1 MKTSMSLETALE
13 TARAIENRA
22 VDYIAPVGRLSMK
35 HHFQPATYTAEHGY
49 HSEDSATFPVL
60 QLDAPNGEING
71 ELTDSAFSQLCTHL
85 MIPHQYAARL
95 RDNAIPAEVGDEW
108 ELNTGR
114 GLVTKLSREAYP
126 KATPLLAAMVN
137 HALSHGDQNGYRM
150 LRGLL
155 PEKSADDYNI
165 KTGSRTQQWRAILSN
180 QYLPI
185 PSVSVLDQAM
195 LHCNKIRE
203 ASGNSPGLNAV
214 LKSADV
220 TENRLYAKFVFPGMV
235 SRKLKTRRV
244 GELVRIGFVL
254 FNNEVGAGRYGVRA
268 FAEFLACTNGMVLPE
283 WGQGISRVHRT
294 GRIELDGD
302 IVVSSATRRAQI
314 AAALSELGDAI
325 DTVTAPERL
334 EFLSRAIEHAA
345 DAPEVK
351 TDRAENAVRRIA
363 KNELLTEAE
372 SKAVYAAFMR
382 GNDFG
387 QFGMS
392 QAICSHDVAQ
402 VLSFDRATHLE
413 TVAGKVLTMAR
424 NDWSRLALAA

>member
-35 HHFQPATYTAEHGY
+35 HHFQPGLKLAGNNN
-49 HSEDSATFPVL
+49 DVATFPVL

-108 ELNTGR
+108 VLNTGR
-114 GLVTKLSREAYP
+114 GMVTKLSREAYP
-126 KATPLLAAMVN
+126 RATPLLAAMVN

-155 PEKSADDYNI
+155 PEKSADNYNAA
-165 KTGSRTQQWRAILSN
+165 TGSRTQQWRAILSN

-195 LHCNKIRE
+195 MHCNKVRE
-203 ASGNSPGLNAV
+203 ATGNEAV

-220 TENRLYAKFVFPGMV
+220 SEDRLYAKFVFPGMV

-268 FAEFLACTNGMVLPE
+268 FAEFLTCTNGMVLPE

-351 TDRAENAVRRIA
+351 TERAENAVRRIA

-424 NDWSRLALAA
+424 GDWSRLAMAA

>member
-22 VDYIAPVGRLSMK
+22 VDYIAPVGRLSMQ
-35 HHFQPATYTAEHGY
+35 HHFEPANYPHGRTGY
-49 HSEDSATFPVL
+49 HPDDSATFPVL

-95 RDNAIPAEVGDEW
+95 RDNSIPAEVGDEW

-114 GLVTKLSREAYP
+114 GMVTKLSREAYP

-155 PEKSADDYNI
+155 PEKSADDYNS

-185 PSVSVLDQAM
+185 PSVSVLDQALM
-195 LHCNKIRE
+195 HCNKVRE
-203 ASGNSPGLNAV
+203 ATGNEAV

-283 WGQGISRVHRT
+283 WGQGVSRVHRT

-314 AAALSELGDAI
+314 AAALAELGDAI
-325 DTVTAPERL
+325 DTVTSPERL

-351 TDRAENAVRRIA
+351 TDRALHAVQRIA
-363 KNELLTEAE
+363 KTELLTEAE
-372 SKAVYAAFMR
+372 SKAVYAAFLR
-382 GNDFG
+382 GNDLG

-392 QAICSHDVAQ
+392 QAICSHDVAN

-424 NDWSRLALAA
+424 GDWSRLAMAA

>member
-35 HHFQPATYTAEHGY
+35 HHFQPANYPHGRAGY
-49 HSEDSATFPVL
+49 HPEDSATFPVL

-95 RDNAIPAEVGDEW
+95 RDNAIPAEVGEEW

-126 KATPLLAAMVN
+126 RATPLLAAMVN

-195 LHCNKIRE
+195 MHCNKVRE
-203 ASGNSPGLNAV
+203 ATGNEAV

-283 WGQGISRVHRT
+283 WGQGVSRVHRT

-314 AAALSELGDAI
+314 AAALAELGDAI

-345 DAPEVK
+345 EAPEVK
-351 TDRAENAVRRIA
+351 TERAENAVRRIA

-372 SKAVYAAFMR
+372 SKAVFAAFMR

-392 QAICSHDVAQ
+392 QAICSHDVAN

-424 NDWSRLALAA
+424 GDWSRLAMAA

>member
-1 MKTSMSLETALE
+1 
-13 TARAIENRA
+13 
-22 VDYIAPVGRLSMK
+22 MK
-35 HHFQPATYTAEHGY
+35 HHFQPGLRLAG
-49 HSEDSATFPVL
+49 SNDDVATFPVL

-71 ELTDSAFSQLCTHL
+71 QLTDSAFSQLCTHL

-95 RDNAIPAEVGDEW
+95 RDNAIPAEVGDDW
-108 ELNTGR
+108 VLNPGNTMGSR
-114 GLVTKLSREAYP
+114 KYSREAYP

-137 HALSHGDQNGYRM
+137 HALAHGDQNGYRM

-155 PEKSADDYNI
+155 PVDK
-165 KTGSRTQQWRAILSN
+165 GPQQWRAILSN

-195 LHCNKIRE
+195 MHCNKVRE
-203 ASGNSPGLNAV
+203 ATGNEVV

-220 TENRLYAKFVFPGMV
+220 NEDRLYAKFIFPGMV

-254 FNNEVGAGRYGVRA
+254 FNNEIGAGRYGVRA

-283 WGQGISRVHRT
+283 WGQGVSRVHRT

-325 DTVTAPERL
+325 DTVTAPNRL
-334 EFLSRAIEHAA
+334 EFLTRAVENAAAAPDVNQSRAE
-345 DAPEVK
+345 EVVK
-351 TDRAENAVRRIA
+351 RVA

-372 SKAVYAAFMR
+372 SKSRIR
-382 GNDFG
+382 GF
-387 QFGMS
+387 
-392 QAICSHDVAQ
+392 H
-402 VLSFDRATHLE
+402 
-413 TVAGKVLTMAR
+413 AR
-424 NDWSRLALAA
+424 Q

>member
-1 MKTSMSLETALE
+1 MKTSMSLETALD
-13 TARAIENRA
+13 TARAIESRA

-35 HHFQPATYTAEHGY
+35 HHFQPGLKLAGNNN
-49 HSEDSATFPVL
+49 DVATFPVL

-71 ELTDSAFSQLCTHL
+71 ELTDSAFSQLCSHL

-95 RDNAIPAEVGDEW
+95 RDNSIPAEVGDEW

-114 GLVTKLSREAYP
+114 GMVTKLSREAYP
-126 KATPLLAAMVN
+126 RATPLLAAMVN

-155 PEKSADDYNI
+155 PVGK
-165 KTGSRTQQWRAILSN
+165 GTQQWRAILSN

-203 ASGNSPGLNAV
+203 ASGNSPGLDAV

-220 TENRLYAKFVFPGMV
+220 SEDRLYAKFIFPGMV
-235 SRKLKTRRV
+235 SRALKTKRV
-244 GELVRIGFVL
+244 GDIVNIGFVL
-254 FNNEVGAGRYGVRA
+254 FNNEIGSGRYGVRG
-268 FAEFLACTNGMVLPE
+268 FAEFLACTNGIILPK
-283 WGQGISRVHRT
+283 WGSGISKVHRT
-294 GRIELDGD
+294 GRIEMDGD
-302 IVVSSATRRAQI
+302 IVVSSSTRRAQI
-314 AAALSELGDAI
+314 AAALAELGDMI
-325 DTVTAPERL
+325 DTVTTPERL
-334 EFLSRAIEHAA
+334 ENLSRVIEHAA
-345 DAPEVK
+345 EAPEVK
-351 TDRAENAVRRIA
+351 TERALHAVQRIA
-363 KNELLTEAE
+363 KTELLTEAE
-372 SKAVYAAFMR
+372 SKAVYAAFLR
-382 GNDFG
+382 GNDLG

-424 NDWSRLALAA
+424 GDWSRLAMAA